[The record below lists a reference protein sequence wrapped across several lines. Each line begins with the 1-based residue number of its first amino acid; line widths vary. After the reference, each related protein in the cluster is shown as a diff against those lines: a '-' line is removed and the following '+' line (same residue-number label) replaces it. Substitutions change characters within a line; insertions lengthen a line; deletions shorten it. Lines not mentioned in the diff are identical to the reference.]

1 MGARAGA
8 REAGYLPAMGY
19 VLYGANGSGS
29 SIVETTLAEIGTAF
43 EVRLVDARHGEH
55 RQAAYAAINPQRK
68 LPTLLTPA
76 GGTLTESA
84 AIVVTLAERHPS
96 AQLLPAPGS
105 PERAVA
111 LRWLMF
117 VATELYPVV
126 EIIDHPERFAP
137 DEASRPGV
145 RELALAKWRERWQ
158 VVEGELGEGPYLLG
172 DTFCVTDIYLAAL
185 SRWDLDPQW
194 RCEHLPKLQR
204 LAETVAAR
212 PRIAPIWP
220 RHFPNG

>member
-1 MGARAGA
+1 MNQATFR
-8 REAGYLPAMGY
+8 RMGY

-29 SIVETTLAEIGTAF
+29 SVVETTLAEIGVDF
-43 EVRLVDARHGEH
+43 EVRVVDARNGEH

-76 GGTLTESA
+76 GETLTESS
-84 AIVVTLAERHPS
+84 AILVTLAERHPE
-96 AQLLPAPGS
+96 ANLLPMAASPG
-105 PERAVA
+105 RAVA

-126 EIIDHPERFAP
+126 EIMDHPERFAP
-137 DEASRPGV
+137 DEASRAGV
-145 RELALAKWRERWQ
+145 RELALAKWRDRWQ
-158 VVEGELGEGPYLLG
+158 VVEGALGEGPYLLG
-172 DTFCVTDIYLAAL
+172 AQFCVTDIYLAAL

-194 RCEHLPKLQR
+194 RREHLPKLQR
-204 LAETVAAR
+204 LAETLAAR
-212 PRIAPIWP
+212 PKIAPIWP